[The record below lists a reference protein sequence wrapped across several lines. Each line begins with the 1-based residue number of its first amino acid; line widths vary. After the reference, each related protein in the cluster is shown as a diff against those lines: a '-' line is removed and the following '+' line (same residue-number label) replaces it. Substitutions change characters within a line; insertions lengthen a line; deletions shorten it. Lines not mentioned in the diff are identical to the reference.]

1 MPLPLIKLTLNLLD
15 ALLFL
20 TAAVIRVSAHS
31 LLRGRA
37 VSATLALFAAVSAAS
52 AEAERAKPAV
62 LSAGTFKHYVD
73 GFNVQDAELYP
84 QYIPNSRAWEFLCD
98 NIPLFECPDPQLEEI
113 YYFRWW
119 TYRKHLKSTPD
130 GFIVTEFLPAVSW
143 AGKHNSISCPAGHH
157 IYEGRWLHNPA
168 FLDDYLTFWF
178 RRGGEPRRYSFWAAD
193 AVWARY
199 LVDADPS
206 FATGLL
212 DDLIRNYRS
221 WEQERRQPDG
231 LFWQIDDRDGME
243 VAIGGTGTRPTINA
257 YMYGD
262 AMAIARLAE
271 LAGRDQIAAH
281 FYNDAAR
288 IRQLVDQK
296 LWDQE
301 AQFYKIVPRGQAQ
314 PADVRELLGYTP
326 WYFHMPGPDKSIAW
340 AQLVDPQGFHAPY
353 GPTTAERRH
362 PKFTI
367 SYEGH
372 ECQWNGPSWPYAT
385 SITLTALA
393 NLLNGVKQDIVDKKD
408 YLELLRIYAGSHRL
422 RRDDGTVVP
431 WIDENLNPLTGDW
444 VARTRLKSWRN
455 GTWDP
460 GKGGVERGKDYNH
473 STFCDLIISG
483 LVGLRPRQDDT
494 VEVNPLIPAETWDY
508 FCLDQVRYHDR
519 WLTILYDKTGTRY
532 GRGPGLRILAD
543 GQEIARADSLCSV
556 SATLPPLATANTTP
570 GVASG
575 WSKHEGNP
583 VLGGELGTCFDVSLL
598 CESGTYRMWFSWRPK
613 RSLALVESQDGIHW
627 SEPTIVLGPNP
638 ESDWESDINRPSVVR
653 REDGYHLWY
662 TGQARGQSWIG
673 HATSPDGIRWS
684 RTSPR
689 PTLVPERPW
698 EKVAVMCPHVVW
710 DGKRRLYRM
719 WYSAGEQYEPNV
731 IGYATSPDG
740 IVWTKHPENP
750 IFAADPASSWERHK
764 VTACQVIPTDAGH
777 IMFYIGFHDEHR
789 AQIGLACSQDGVT
802 DWQRHPANPVLFPV
816 EEAWDGEA
824 CYKPFALYDVA
835 AGRWMLWYN
844 GRRGRME
851 QIGLAVHNG
860 YDLGFPAPTDRTAIA
875 DEKQP

>member
-1 MPLPLIKLTLNLLD
+1 MPLSLIKSMLNSLD

-20 TAAVIRVSAHS
+20 PAAVARATARS
-31 LLRGRA
+31 LLGGR
-37 VSATLALFAAVSAAS
+37 VVFAALAWSAVVSAAS
-52 AEAERAKPAV
+52 AEAEPAKPAV
-62 LSAGTFKHYVD
+62 LSASTFKHYVD
-73 GFNVQDAELYP
+73 GFNARDVELYP
-84 QYIPNSRAWEFLCD
+84 QYIPNSRAWEFLRD

-168 FLDDYLTFWF
+168 FLDDYVTFWF

-206 FATGLL
+206 FAAGLL

-301 AQFYKIVPRGQAQ
+301 AQFYKVVPRGQER

-326 WYFHMPGPDKSIAW
+326 WYFHMPGLDKSIAW
-340 AQLVDPQGFHAPY
+340 AQLVDPQGFYAPY

-393 NLLNGVKQDIVDKKD
+393 NLLNGAKQEIVDKKD
-408 YLELLRIYAGSHRL
+408 YLELLQIYAGSHRL
-422 RRDDGTVVP
+422 RRDDGTVVS

-444 VARTRLKSWRN
+444 IARTRLKSWRN

-494 VEVNPLIPAETWDY
+494 VEVNPLVPAETWDY
-508 FCLDQVRYHDR
+508 FCLDRVRYHDR

-532 GRGPGLRILAD
+532 GRGSGLRILAD

-570 GVASG
+570 GAASG

-598 CESGTYRMWFSWRPK
+598 REPGTYRMWFSWRPK
-613 RSLALVESQDGIHW
+613 RSLALVESQDGVHW

-638 ESDWESDINRPSVVR
+638 ESDWESDVNRPSVVR

-673 HATSPDGIRWS
+673 HATSLDGMRWS

-689 PTLVPERPW
+689 PVLVPERPW

-710 DGKRRLYRM
+710 DGKRKLYRM
-719 WYSAGEQYEPNV
+719 WYSAGEQYEPNA

-802 DWQRHPANPVLFPV
+802 NWQRHPANPVLFPV
-816 EEAWDGEA
+816 EGAWDGEA
-824 CYKPFALYDVA
+824 CYKPFALYDAA

-844 GRRGRME
+844 GRKGRVE
-851 QIGLAVHNG
+851 QIGLALHAG
-860 YDLGFPAPTDRTAIA
+860 YDLGFPAPTDRTAMA
-875 DEKQP
+875 DEEQP